1 VNDPTT
7 ASGARA
13 TVLLIDDEDY
23 VRESLAELLGRRG
36 FEVREAASGDQA
48 LDQRQAEGVDLVISD
63 LRMPG
68 TTGSELVQAL
78 AEAAPGTPV
87 LMLTAHGTVRSA
99 VECLRAGAC
108 DYLLKPV
115 DADEL
120 ELAIERSLQEAAR
133 SRELRYLRSGRGSEG
148 RRLVGDSPG
157 WLRLLETVEQVA
169 PSDSPVLLI
178 GESGTGKEE
187 VARYLQARSRRRE
200 HAFVAVNCAAI
211 PAELFESELFGHRRG
226 AFTGAVADR
235 DGRFRVAHRGTLFLD
250 EINSLSTT
258 AQAKLLRVLQDGAF
272 ERVGDSHPTRVDVRI
287 VCAANVELEKE
298 VEAGRFRADLFYR
311 INVIT
316 LRLPPLREREGDV
329 RRLAASFVEELAAKI
344 GRRPPELGADA
355 LAALDA
361 YSWPGNVREL
371 RNVIERAILLAPGD
385 CIDAASLPFAAAA
398 AGSAAAGDGSGA
410 GASRGEA
417 LPSDDLDLKRRL
429 KQAERDTL
437 IAALERARGVRRQ
450 AAALLGIDERN
461 LAYYLRKHDLMD
473 WAFGAAKD
481 AAAGTDPTSVDREQ
495 RG

>member
-1 VNDPTT
+1 MSDSPETP
-7 ASGARA
+7 AGRA

-23 VRESLAELLGRRG
+23 VRESLAELLVRRG
-36 FEVREAASGDQA
+36 YEVREAVSGDEA
-48 LDQRQAEGVDLVISD
+48 LEHRRAEGVDAVVCD

-68 TTGSELVQAL
+68 TTGKELVAAL

-99 VECLRAGAC
+99 VECLRAGAA

-120 ELAIERSLQEAAR
+120 ELAIERSLDGAAR
-133 SRELRYLRSGRGSEG
+133 SRELRYLRAGRVREG
-148 RRLVGDSPG
+148 QRLVGGSPG

-169 PSDSPVLLI
+169 PSDSPVLFI

-187 VARYLQARSRRRE
+187 VARYLQARSRRRD

-211 PAELFESELFGHRRG
+211 PGELFESELFGHRRG

-235 DGRFRVAHRGTLFLD
+235 EGRFRVAHRGTLFLD

-316 LRLPPLREREGDV
+316 LRLPPLRDRPGDV
-329 RRLAASFVEELAAKI
+329 RLLASAFVDELSAKL
-344 GRRPPELGADA
+344 GRRTPAIGGDA
-355 LAALDA
+355 MAALEA
-361 YSWPGNVREL
+361 YGWPGNVREL
-371 RNVIERAILLAPGD
+371 RNVIERAILLAPGES
-385 CIDAASLPFAAAA
+385 IEAASLPFVVASPA
-398 AGSAAAGDGSGA
+398 DGA
-410 GASRGEA
+410 EPAV
-417 LPSDDLDLKRRL
+417 SDDLDLKRRL
-429 KQAERDTL
+429 KRAERDTL
-437 IAALERARGVRRQ
+437 VAALERARGVRRQ
-450 AAALLGIDERN
+450 AAGLLGIDERN
-461 LAYYLRKHDLMD
+461 LAYYLRKHDLMG
-473 WAFGAAKD
+473 WRPEGASDSANTGE
-481 AAAGTDPTSVDREQ
+481 AGASSGREPAP
-495 RG
+495 